1 MPAPSVFLSLE
12 GATPAFRCLTG
23 LYTRLT
29 MMGGM
34 RRNLIA
40 GLLIAVGLALM
51 ATSLPASGLVHLG
64 SPEVASQPIPALRDP
79 LSPPHQHPR
88 FLPNTNSTGAGPN
101 QVVATLSI
109 PRLGIK
115 DAPIFER
122 GVDAQ
127 GSMLIAKG
135 YSVTHYAFSSPIGDG
150 NAVLYGHDDIE
161 GSIFGRLKDLKAGDE
176 VDVALAGDSPV
187 VYHVT
192 SRTIV
197 APTAVQILQPTGDVR
212 LTLFTCWPNWV
223 DTQRVV
229 VTAMPATA

>member
-1 MPAPSVFLSLE
+1 
-12 GATPAFRCLTG
+12 
-23 LYTRLT
+23 
-29 MMGGM
+29 MMGAM

-40 GLLIAVGLALM
+40 GLLIAIGLALM
-51 ATSLPASGLVHLG
+51 ATALPASGLVHLG
-64 SPEVASQPIPALRDP
+64 SPEVATQPIPALNDP
-79 LSPPHQHPR
+79 LSPPHQHPK

-101 QVVATLSI
+101 QVVAYISI

-115 DAPIFER
+115 NAPIFDR
-122 GVDAQ
+122 GVDAK
-127 GSMLIAKG
+127 GNMLIAKG
-135 YSVTHYAFSSPIGDG
+135 YSVTHYAFSSPIGSG

-161 GSIFGRLKDLKAGDE
+161 GSVFSSIKDLKPGDE
-176 VDVALAGDSPV
+176 VDVADANGSRT

-192 SRTIV
+192 GKPTIV
-197 APTAVQILQPTGDVR
+197 PPTAVQILQPTNDVR